1 MSQKKP
7 FFAPKMTFLGDYGK
21 KWRRLIML
29 KINFFVCHMTFNWPS
44 RAFKLVHQPFYVPK
58 QPFLGQKWCFK
69 AIMTKVKKVN
79 FSFDIHLGIGVQVTI
94 RKNVIDGIDV
104 ANPSK
109 CNYSHHS
116 SALDWPWCLACR
128 LEFREFTKQVLSAPS
143 GTWPGYCVDFCTGA
157 GLYWHG

>member
-1 MSQKKP
+1 MHYGLLVIILYIVLVFKLVHEP
-7 FFAPKMTFLGDYGK
+7 FYVPKNLFFGPKMIFLGDYGK

-79 FSFDIHLGIGVQVTI
+79 FSFDIHLGIGVRVTI

-109 CNYSHHS
+109 WHS
-116 SALDWPWCLACR
+116 
-128 LEFREFTKQVLSAPS
+128 FYVLSL
-143 GTWPGYCVDFCTGA
+143 
-157 GLYWHG
+157 LYLVWSRSMSKKQPFGPKITF

>member
-1 MSQKKP
+1 MLNQSCQLIG
-7 FFAPKMTFLGDYGK
+7 PKMTFLGDYGK
-21 KWRRLIML
+21 KLRRLTML
-29 KINFFVCHMTFNWPS
+29 KVNFYVFWCHTTLNWPS

-79 FSFDIHLGIGVQVTI
+79 FSFDIHLGIGVRVTI

-109 CNYSHHS
+109 WHS
-116 SALDWPWCLACR
+116 
-128 LEFREFTKQVLSAPS
+128 FYVLSL
-143 GTWPGYCVDFCTGA
+143 
-157 GLYWHG
+157 LYLVWSRSM